1 MKGFCCAKFYVLMK
15 RYAGIF
21 LCGGMIINVIDELN
35 ESMLKTTN
43 RKVNNK
49 FYKNGS
55 NLKKYIINT
64 KHCKVY

>member
-1 MKGFCCAKFYVLMK
+1 MK

-43 RKVNNK
+43 RKVNK
-49 FYKNGS
+49 F
-55 NLKKYIINT
+55 
-64 KHCKVY
+64 